1 MMIHNRNILLSVTLT
16 VVFCA
21 VVIVVSAQK
30 PQKLPSAILV
40 KNKCIN
46 CIMFDTICQ
55 FQYGDIVLTVDS
67 ITFRNMK
74 CIHDY
79 DDQDTRYGFLH
90 NTYLIFSFPNGKKYT
105 MELFDWYSSFIPEYA
120 PVIYRRDWGN
130 TLPIDPTFFQKD
142 WTKSLKKFV
151 KKWNS
156 YKGQEEVVLNIL
168 ECGAN
173 YSRMI
178 QIQGNDTIVTG
189 EDYYEP
195 DLEFDLPS
203 PDDPDFTLFADIT
216 DGDTIYRFPEHFPTF
231 SGGID
236 SLNAF
241 LLRETHYPNDPFL
254 DAVGTVLVRFVV
266 EKDGSVRNPV
276 VKTSLHPKCD
286 EEAVRVIMSM
296 PKWHP
301 GTVRGIPIRCYYEV
315 PVIFRR

>member
-1 MMIHNRNILLSVTLT
+1 MMIRNRNILLSVALT

-21 VVIVVSAQK
+21 VAFVMSAQK
-30 PQKLPSAILV
+30 SQKMPSAILV

-120 PVIYRRDWGN
+120 RVIYRRDWGN

-156 YKGQEEVVLNIL
+156 YQGQEEVVLNIL

-178 QIQGNDTIVTG
+178 QIQVTMTPISSLICQARMIRILRSSLISPMATQSIV
-189 EDYYEP
+189 
-195 DLEFDLPS
+195 
-203 PDDPDFTLFADIT
+203 
-216 DGDTIYRFPEHFPTF
+216 FPNISRHFPVA
-231 SGGID
+231 S
-236 SLNAF
+236 
-241 LLRETHYPNDPFL
+241 
-254 DAVGTVLVRFVV
+254 
-266 EKDGSVRNPV
+266 
-276 VKTSLHPKCD
+276 
-286 EEAVRVIMSM
+286 
-296 PKWHP
+296 
-301 GTVRGIPIRCYYEV
+301 IP
-315 PVIFRR
+315 